1 MAVVRCLT
9 TTLWLCC
16 TLYRKFLRLLTIVGP
31 ISNISVRY
39 IKVIFC
45 IFRLPGT
52 TSIVLHCI
60 ASSSVYAL
68 CSLAWYLAA
77 FLIVPAVTS
86 IGRDLRPV
94 CVIHMRYTTLLIE
107 TIPHVRLESW
117 GGVLSTVDMVV
128 QRRDGPRRL
137 RDHDDDDT
145 TRRPASGKM
154 APAVIGP
161 RQFCFCRGHPPTNCV
176 INRYVLRL
184 VRRWIPC
191 EIHAACSVVLWTE
204 RKRKW
209 T

>member
-1 MAVVRCLT
+1 MAVARFLT
-9 TTLWLCC
+9 TTLWLWCA
-16 TLYRKFLRLLTIVGP
+16 LYRKFLRLLTIVGP

-68 CSLAWYLAA
+68 CSLAWYLTA

-107 TIPHVRLESW
+107 TIPPVRLESC

-128 QRRDGPRRL
+128 HRRDGPRRL

-145 TRRPASGKM
+145 TLRPASGKM

-204 RKRKW
+204 RKRTW